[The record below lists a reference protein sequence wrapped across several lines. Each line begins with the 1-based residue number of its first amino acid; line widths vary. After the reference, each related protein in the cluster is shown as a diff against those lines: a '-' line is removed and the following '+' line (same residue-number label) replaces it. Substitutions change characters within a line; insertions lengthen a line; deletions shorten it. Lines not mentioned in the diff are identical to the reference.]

1 MLAATG
7 TAVTTAADA
16 TRAATTTAAAAAS
29 EFYIFKLC
37 IYLINSSRQS

>member
-29 EFYIFKLC
+29 EFLYIYFNYVY
-37 IYLINSSRQS
+37 I

>member
-29 EFYIFKLC
+29 EFLYIYFNYVC
-37 IYLINSSRQS
+37 I